1 MNTDTSTPKDLNP
14 FYPKALLKAIA
25 NLQPK
30 LHSFISGIHKKIQ
43 EWKNISSDQSSI
55 SAGETTLGTTNP
67 MMIVSDVMLLLFF
80 ILFVLADFITA
91 AHGLSGAF
99 KTNLIFDL
107 FPWTMKAY
115 PIAVLICIFGTG
127 IIGIYVYS
135 QTRGTNT
142 WMHFGN
148 SEERRQT
155 RILALVVTLMSIITG
170 LLVGYGRLCANNPE
184 LCVVLLNTFGKIV
197 GEVFII
203 VTALL
208 AAGTIFSHAL
218 SGFVSVLILLA
229 WVGYFLFILLRHVLD
244 YTFRL
249 LIAITDI
256 FFHFA
261 FSPLFLLGIL
271 FSNFWVWVRKAGD

>member
-43 EWKNISSDQSSI
+43 ESRNISSDQSSI
-55 SAGETTLGTTNP
+55 SAHDITLGTTSP

-80 ILFVLADFITA
+80 VLFVLADFITA
-91 AHGLSGAF
+91 ANGLSTTFESNQIYEYA
-99 KTNLIFDL
+99 
-107 FPWTMKAY
+107 PWTKSAY

-127 IIGIYVYS
+127 IIGLYVYS
-135 QTRGTNT
+135 QTRGTNA

-148 SEERRQT
+148 IEERRQT
-155 RILALVVTLMSIITG
+155 RVQALVVTLMSIITG
-170 LLVGYGRLCANNPE
+170 LLVGYGRLCGNNPD
-184 LCVVLLNTFGKIV
+184 LCAVLLSNFEKIV
-197 GEVFII
+197 SNVLII
-203 VTALL
+203 VTALI
-208 AAGTIFSHAL
+208 AAGTIFSYAL

-244 YTFRL
+244 YTFRF

-256 FFHFA
+256 FIHFA
-261 FSPLFLLGIL
+261 FSPLFLFGIL
-271 FSNFWVWVRKAGD
+271 LSNLWVWVRKAGD